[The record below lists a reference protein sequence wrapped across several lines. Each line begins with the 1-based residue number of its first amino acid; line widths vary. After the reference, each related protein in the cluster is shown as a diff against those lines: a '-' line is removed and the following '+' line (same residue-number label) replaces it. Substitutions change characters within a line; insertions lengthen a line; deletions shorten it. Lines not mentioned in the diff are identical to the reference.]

1 MSLKCRNQMGL
12 FNHPK
17 IVENLECKMLK
28 RPIWWTIILQMYIF
42 HFSSFTLHV
51 QTSNGAI
58 IKP

>member
-1 MSLKCRNQMGL
+1 MGL
-12 FNHPK
+12 FNRPK
-17 IVENLECKMLK
+17 IVENLECKMLN
-28 RPIWWTIILQMYIF
+28 RPIILQMYIF